1 MSQVTKEQFQ
11 AYKKVQTSGNY
22 NMFTPDAIMAT
33 GLDKTTYFEII
44 DKYDRLSNSSG
55 SSNKNT

>member
-44 DKYDRLSNSSG
+44 DKYDNSY
-55 SSNKNT
+55 

>member
-11 AYKKVQTSGNY
+11 AYKRVQNSGNY

-44 DKYDRLSNSSG
+44 DKYEKYREQFKEG
-55 SSNKNT
+55 K

>member
-44 DKYDRLSNSSG
+44 DKYDKYSEQFEEG
-55 SSNKNT
+55 K